1 MAILFPH
8 IRYRLVCFSR
18 KITAVWIWVLL
29 ACLSSPVLA
38 QNLRNGLVL
47 GTTGLPVP
55 GVEIRLNNEQ
65 LLGVTNKIGIFKSSQ
80 DIESGTWVLGFYNG
94 KRVLMHQWLGNSMMD
109 TLRYS
114 NNSGGQDSS
123 QPFQRMDGITIT
135 AKRGNG
141 FMEDI
146 RTQRL
151 QLNPTPMAGIESLI
165 KMQIGVSAGN
175 EMSSNY
181 SVRGGNYDEN
191 LIYVNDIEIL
201 RPQLISSGQQEG
213 LSFINPD
220 LVGSVSFS
228 AGGFGA
234 EYGDK
239 MSSVLDVQYERPD
252 SASVIANLGTMS
264 NSFAYLSGKK
274 NHNAGFGIRQYSNSL
289 LTRSLNTAGDYSM
302 NFLDAQG
309 FYNWQFHKKW
319 EIQLLGNLATNNYT
333 LNPVSRTTTFGTIQS
348 ALQLNVGMAGQESLI
363 YQYGMGSASLVYRP
377 NRKKEYKLIV
387 AHTGIQEQEFF
398 DVQGAY
404 FLSELDRDLG
414 SKDFGKPLRTL
425 GYGYYIDHG
434 RNRLRSAVS
443 QAAVIGKWDH
453 VVLGHGERAPVLE
466 SVKFGVRVHAENLL
480 DRMEE
485 WYYNDSAD
493 YNVPLLGY
501 LTDSILLD
509 DNVFAKNQ
517 LQSFRAKSFLTVSH
531 LLNRKKQ
538 LMVHAGIR
546 NQYWSVNNEWLWM
559 PRLSFTLEPNKQYN
573 ARVNHD
579 SLRKPS
585 VTYKLALGAY
595 HQPGF
600 YRELRNFNGSL
611 NQQLLAQKSW
621 HLLLGMERNLL
632 IRGQRFKYTSEAYG
646 KYLVDLVPYLYDNIR
661 VRYYAVNSSRGY
673 AWGIDQRLYG
683 EFTKGLESW
692 FTLGVM
698 QAKEQITYTDKSG
711 ATVESDWLRRPTD
724 RRVNFSAVFQDQ
736 LKNNPSVRVNLSLVI
751 GTSIPYYFDGIFRY
765 QTKPNVITPYRRI
778 DLGLSKTFSAEK
790 NNWVKAAGLSEAWI
804 SLDVFNV
811 LDINNVIS
819 YSWIKDL
826 DNNRYGVPDYLTGR
840 RLNLRLHAR
849 F

>member
-1 MAILFPH
+1 MAFFQRVFLCSTLF
-8 IRYRLVCFSR
+8 IAGGLS
-18 KITAVWIWVLL
+18 VLHG
-29 ACLSSPVLA
+29 
-38 QNLRNGLVL
+38 QNLRNGIVL
-47 GTTGLPVP
+47 GINKQSVA
-55 GVEIRLNNEQ
+55 GVELRLDNEQ
-65 LLGVTNKIGIFKSSQ
+65 LLGISDKSGKFKSNQ
-80 DIESGTWVLGFYNG
+80 DIEQGTQIIGVLNG
-94 KRVLMHQWLGNSMMD
+94 KRVLVYRWKGITMW
-109 TLRYS
+109 
-114 NNSGGQDSS
+114 DSLMIQEVES
-123 QPFQRMDGITIT
+123 ADSLNPNFQRMEGITISS
-135 AKRGNG
+135 KRGNG

-151 QLNPTPMAGIESLI
+151 QLNPTPMAGIESLV

-191 LIYVNDIEIL
+191 LIYVNDIEIV

-252 SASVIANLGTMS
+252 SMSVIANAGTMT
-264 NSFAYLSGKK
+264 NSFAYLMAKK
-274 NHNAGFGIRQYSNSL
+274 NKNGGLGIRQYSNSL
-289 LTRSLNTAGDYSM
+289 LTRSLNTSGDYSM

-309 FYNWQFHKKW
+309 FFNLTFKKKW
-319 EIQLLGNLATNNYT
+319 ELQLLGNLATNNYT

-363 YQYGMGSASLVYRP
+363 YRYGMGSAALVFRP
-377 NRKKEYKLIV
+377 SRKKEYKLIV
-387 AHTGIQEQEFF
+387 AHTEIQEQEFF

-425 GYGYYIDHG
+425 GYGYYLDHG
-434 RNRLRSAVS
+434 RNRLNSSVS
-443 QAAVIGKWDH
+443 QAALIGKWEN
-453 VVLGHGERAPVLE
+453 VVLGNSDKPMVLE
-466 SVKFGVRVHAENLL
+466 SLKFGVRLHAENIL

-501 LTDSILLD
+501 LTDSIVLD
-509 DNVFAKNQ
+509 DQVFAKNN
-517 LQSFRAKSFLTVSH
+517 LISFRTKSFLTVSH
-531 LLNRKKQ
+531 LLNRKRQ
-538 LMVHAGIR
+538 LMVHAGVR
-546 NQYWSVNNEWLWM
+546 NQYWNVNNEWLWM
-559 PRLSFTLEPNKQYN
+559 PRISFTMEPNKQFN
-573 ARVNHD
+573 ARIIHD

-585 VTYKLALGAY
+585 VTYKLAIGAY

-600 YRELRNFNGSL
+600 YRELRDFNGGL
-611 NQQLLAQKSW
+611 NSALRAQKSW

-646 KYLVDLVPYLYDNIR
+646 KYLTDLVPYLYDNIR
-661 VRYYAVNSSRGY
+661 VRYYAVNSSQGF
-673 AWGIDQRLYG
+673 AWGVDQRLYG

-698 QAKEQITYTDKSG
+698 QTKEKIEYQQPTG
-711 ATVESDWLRRPTD
+711 ELVQSDWLRRPTD

-736 LKNNPSVRVNLSLVI
+736 LKNNPSMRVNLSLVI

-790 NNWVKAAGLSEAWI
+790 NTWVKSSGFSEAWI
-804 SLDVFNV
+804 SLDIFNV

-826 DNNRYGVPDYLTGR
+826 DNNRYGVPDYLTSR

>member
-1 MAILFPH
+1 MTFARKRIFVVLFILSGIPLISF
-8 IRYRLVCFSR
+8 
-18 KITAVWIWVLL
+18 
-29 ACLSSPVLA
+29 A
-38 QNLRNGLVL
+38 QNTRQGIVI
-47 GTTGLPVP
+47 GTSGLPAA
-55 GVEIRLNNEQ
+55 GVEIRLDNEQ
-65 LLGVTNKIGIFKSSQ
+65 LLGISDRNGFFKSNQ
-80 DIESGTWVLGFYNG
+80 DIEDGTWVIGFYNS
-94 KRVLMHQWLGNSMMD
+94 KRVLVHRWRSNLNPD
-109 TLRYS
+109 TLSYNAD
-114 NNSGGQDSS
+114 NNSGNSD
-123 QPFQRMDGITIT
+123 QPYQRMDGIVIT
-135 AKRGNG
+135 SKRSNG

-239 MSSVLDVQYERPD
+239 MSSVLDVQYEKPD
-252 SASVIANLGTMS
+252 SISVIANVGTMT
-264 NSFAYLSGKK
+264 NSFAFLAGGK
-274 NHNAGFGIRQYSNSL
+274 NSNGGLGIRQYSNSL

-302 NFLDAQG
+302 NFWDAQA
-309 FYNWQFHKKW
+309 FYNLTLSKKW
-319 EIQLLGNLATNNYT
+319 QLQFLGNLATNDYT

-363 YQYGMGSASLVYRP
+363 YRYGMGSGTLVFKP
-377 NRKKEYKLIV
+377 SRKKEYKLIL

-425 GYGYYIDHG
+425 GYGYYLDHG
-434 RNRLRSAVS
+434 RNRLTSAVS
-443 QAAVIGKWDH
+443 QAAFIGKWDH
-453 VVLGHGERAPVLE
+453 VVLGKKENAPILE
-466 SVKFGVRVHAENLL
+466 QVKFGVRIHAENLL

-501 LTDSILLD
+501 LTDSIILD

-517 LQSFRAKSFLTVSH
+517 LQSYRTKSFITFSH

-538 LMVHAGIR
+538 LMLHAGIR
-546 NQYWSVNNEWLWM
+546 NQYWSVNEQWLWM
-559 PRLSFTLEPNKQYN
+559 PRISFTMEPNKQYN
-573 ARVNHD
+573 ARVTHD

-585 VTYKLALGAY
+585 ITYKLAIGAY

-600 YRELRNFNGSL
+600 YRELRNFNGIL

-621 HLLLGMERNLL
+621 HLLMGMERNLL

-646 KYLVDLVPYLYDNIR
+646 KYLTDLVPYLYDNIR
-661 VRYYAVNSSRGY
+661 VRYYAVNSSEGY
-673 AWGIDQRLYG
+673 AWGVDQRLYG

-692 FTLGVM
+692 FTLGIM
-698 QAKEQITYTDKSG
+698 QTKEKISYTDLAGKEVQSN
-711 ATVESDWLRRPTD
+711 WLRRPTD

-778 DLGLSKTFSAEK
+778 DLGLSKTFSADK
-790 NNWVKAAGLSEAWI
+790 NSWVKSARLSEAWI
-804 SLDVFNV
+804 SLDIFNV

>member
-1 MAILFPH
+1 MG
-8 IRYRLVCFSR
+8 
-18 KITAVWIWVLL
+18 
-29 ACLSSPVLA
+29 
-38 QNLRNGLVL
+38 QNVRNGIVL
-47 GTTGLPVP
+47 GTNQNPISGIEL
-55 GVEIRLNNEQ
+55 RLNNEQ
-65 LLGVTNKIGIFKSSQ
+65 LLGISDKNGKFKSSQ
-80 DIESGTWVLGFYNG
+80 EIEVGTQISGFLGG
-94 KRVLMHQWLGNSMMD
+94 KRVLIHRWLGIGYWD
-109 TLRYS
+109 TLRLS
-114 NNSGGQDSS
+114 NENRTDSTD
-123 QPFQRMDGITIT
+123 PNFQRMDGITIT
-135 AKRGNG
+135 SKRGNG

-146 RTQRL
+146 KTQRL
-151 QLNPTPMAGIESLI
+151 QLNPTPMAGIESLV

-220 LVGSVSFS
+220 LVGSVNFS

-239 MSSVLDVQYERPD
+239 MSSVLDVQYEKPD
-252 SASVIANLGTMS
+252 STSIIANAGTMT
-264 NSFAYLSGKK
+264 NSFAILSAHK
-274 NHNAGFGIRQYSNSL
+274 NKNGGLGIRQYSNSL
-289 LTRSLNTAGDYSM
+289 LTRSLNTVGDYTM
-302 NFLDAQG
+302 NFVDAQG
-309 FYNWQFHKKW
+309 FFNVRIRKKW
-319 EIQLLGNLATNNYT
+319 ELQLLGNLATNNYT
-333 LNPVSRTTTFGTIQS
+333 LNPVSRTTTFGTIQT

-363 YQYGMGSASLVYRP
+363 YRYGMGSATLVFRP
-377 NRKKEYKLIV
+377 TRKKEYKLIL

-425 GYGYYIDHG
+425 GYGYYLDHG
-434 RNRLRSAVS
+434 RNRLNSAVS
-443 QAAVIGKWDH
+443 QAAFIGKWEN
-453 VVLGHGERAPVLE
+453 VILGNGEKPVVLE
-466 SVKFGVRVHAENLL
+466 SMKFGIRVHSENIL

-493 YNVPLLGY
+493 YNVPLLGF
-501 LTDSILLD
+501 LADSIILD
-509 DNVFAKNQ
+509 DQVFAKNT
-517 LQSFRAKSFLTVSH
+517 LNSIRTKSFFTVSQ

-546 NQYWSVNNEWLWM
+546 NQYWNVNNEWLWM
-559 PRLSFTLEPNKQYN
+559 PRISFTLEPNKQFN
-573 ARVNHD
+573 AKLAHD

-600 YRELRNFNGSL
+600 YRELRNFNGII
-611 NQQLLAQKSW
+611 NPGVQAQKSW

-646 KYLVDLVPYLYDNIR
+646 KYLTDLVPYLYDNIR
-661 VRYYAVNSSRGY
+661 VRYYAVNSSQGY
-673 AWGIDQRLYG
+673 AWGVDQRLYG

-698 QAKEQITYTDKSG
+698 QTKEKIEYTNRNGDIVLSNL
-711 ATVESDWLRRPTD
+711 LRRPTD

-736 LKNNPSVRVNLSLVI
+736 LKNNPSMRVNLSLVI

-778 DLGLSKTFSAEK
+778 DLGMSKTFSGEK
-790 NNWVKAAGLSEAWI
+790 HSWVKKSGFSEAWI
-804 SLDVFNV
+804 SLDVFNI

-826 DNNRYGVPDYLTGR
+826 DNNRYGVPDYLTSR